1 MIEILNS
8 LENVLFLIEIN
19 QYEFKI
25 IMHILIVEDEQGI
38 IQFLK
43 QGLEEEGFT
52 ISSATDG
59 LQGLNLIKNNSFDLI
74 LLDWMLP
81 KMTGLELC
89 KSIRSKDIATPI
101 LFLTAKDT
109 IQETIEGLK
118 AGAND
123 YIKKPFSF
131 DELLERI
138 KIHFRN
144 TTKPEI
150 YTLGTIEIHL
160 SKHLVIVDGNEVN
173 LTQREFELLCY
184 LVKNKGKVCTR
195 NQIIEDVWNIHF
207 DYDTGVIDV
216 FINAIRKKLNLK
228 IDEDYIKT
236 IRGVGYIVNE

>member
-1 MIEILNS
+1 MR
-8 LENVLFLIEIN
+8 
-19 QYEFKI
+19 
-25 IMHILIVEDEQGI
+25 ILIVEDEAGI

-52 ISSATDG
+52 ITTATDG
-59 LQGLNLIKNNSFDLI
+59 LQGYELVEKEKFDLI

-89 KSIRSKDIATPI
+89 KAIRIKNTITPI
-101 LFLTAKDT
+101 IFLTAKDT
-109 IQETIEGLK
+109 VQETIEGLK

-131 DELLERI
+131 DELVERI

-144 TTKPEI
+144 LKKEEI
-150 YTLGTIEIHL
+150 LKLGTIEIHVL
-160 SKHLVIVDGNEVN
+160 QHRVVSSGLEVT

-184 LVKNKGKVCTR
+184 LVRNKGKVCSRT
-195 NQIIEDVWNIHF
+195 QIIEDVWDIHF

-216 FINAIRKKLNLK
+216 FMNAIRKKLNLK
-228 IDEDYIKT
+228 IEEDYIKT
-236 IRGVGYIVNE
+236 IRGVGYIAND